1 MNIIVFTDIS
11 PLNNFLS
18 AIILDIRINNANITI
33 IINIP
38 RHPKRVWNALTG
50 RYFIYPV
57 AGTIGGINYDRNE

>member
-1 MNIIVFTDIS
+1 MLHNVHI
-11 PLNNFLS
+11 
-18 AIILDIRINNANITI
+18 ANITI